1 MGPRSGELRL
11 ALVAA
16 LALAGCFSHTPVVD
30 VDAGA
35 DADVPD
41 VGPPHDA
48 DVEDAAV
55 DGGTLLDA
63 GPSPDDGGADDGGP
77 EDAAAPDGSTDADA
91 GEPRCTFVDFES
103 KTTLDCP
110 PGSNIIVGTDGD
122 DVLYG
127 TEGDDCIVACGGDD
141 VI

>member
-16 LALAGCFSHTPVVD
+16 LALAGCFSHTPV
-30 VDAGA
+30 
-35 DADVPD
+35 
-41 VGPPHDA
+41 
-48 DVEDAAV
+48 
-55 DGGTLLDA
+55 DGGPLLDA
-63 GPSPDDGGADDGGP
+63 GPSPADGGADDGGP

-127 TEGDDCIVACGGDD
+127 TEGDDCIV
-141 VI
+141 